1 MPRVKVQLID
11 LYCSDTE
18 DVTGADTVY
27 LTGGV
32 TDGSTAK
39 AVLTRPMRINDGETK
54 TFGNLTLYEGLLAR
68 GSKLGVTLTAY
79 DEDAAK
85 DWNKHADFVKK
96 LQSAIDSADAVTLGL
111 DMGLLTIASLG
122 LRAATWLAKADKD
135 DRLGTDTR
143 TITLM
148 PGNQVI
154 QVSFAGHPVY
164 YWSDWRYRLRYLVSV
179 NPGYSLVNQRSG
191 KVLDVAKASKEAG
204 ARLIQWPPHG
214 GDNQGF
220 MLVGSDEPLVDQLVA
235 VHSGMC
241 LEAEGGGSASGTR
254 VVQAPPR
261 GAMRGGGGH
270 WTSPQKWQITLGS
283 NPLVRVVSKASGK
296 ALAVAGHSAKD
307 GAEVVLADTADDPSQ
322 WWSSPQLWGVIN
334 SRRKLH
340 R

>member
-1 MPRVKVQLID
+1 MPRVKAQLID

-18 DVTGADTVY
+18 DVTGADHVY

-54 TFGNLTLYEGLLAR
+54 SFGNLTIYEGLLAR

-85 DWNKHADFVKK
+85 DWNKHADLVKK
-96 LQSAIDSADAVTLGL
+96 LQNAIDTADAVTLGL
-111 DMGLLTIASLG
+111 DAGLLTIASLS

-148 PGNQVI
+148 PGNQVV
-154 QVSFAGHPVY
+154 QVAFAGSPVY

-179 NPGYSLVNQRSG
+179 NPGYPLANQRSG
-191 KVLDVAKASKEAG
+191 KALDVGGASKEAG
-204 ARLIQWPPHG
+204 AKLIQWPAHG

-220 MLVGSDEPLVDQLVA
+220 MLVGSGEPLVDQLVA

-241 LEAEGGGSASGTR
+241 LEAEGGGTASGTR
-254 VVQAPPR
+254 VVQASWT
-261 GAMRGGGGH
+261 GASH
-270 WTSPQKWQITLGS
+270 QKWQLALGT
-283 NPLVRVVSKASGK
+283 NPLVRIVSKSSGK
-296 ALAVAGHSAKD
+296 ALAVADRSVKD
-307 GAEVVLADTADDPSQ
+307 GADVVLADTADDPSQ

-334 SRRKLH
+334 SRRRQH